1 VVHGGLFHNTD
12 VTLEELNA
20 IDRTRFTLEDLPENG
35 ELPEPLSR
43 ENPTEFFKQLTRD
56 ALWSDPVDLDGL
68 HESVRGA
75 GVAFGPDV
83 AKAFLEK
90 HNFKLVI
97 RSHECIRS
105 GYDEPYQSEIPEN
118 DKLAPFLCTIFS
130 ASDYGGSGNSAAYL
144 EFHLAEEKL
153 FHAAEGDYKR
163 LSREQRS
170 MSRDSISAD
179 FEPPIMNNNNKPSS
193 SLLAAAISHS
203 SNPNSSKRS
212 SSRLDPS
219 NPTSMKDYPFNNNY
233 NETTVHDDNQ
243 SDFKWIDCSRLYYQV
258 HYFYAQPLSLDPNG
272 DGMERD
278 SYSGGDLFDYVNN
291 SDNIMEGGETDR
303 MTIHPVKG
311 DKTDHSHVKG
321 SFGSTASSSSAA
333 TITSLPPL
341 APPHVAGHHD
351 HPSPLPTPPTLTI
364 QVPPN
369 NNNKEQQPPSIVS
382 PTSSH
387 SNHAIATSHKPSGR
401 VSFAGTTLIIDD
413 LDTKERHL
421 INDID
426 PTKEL
431 LSDARSILVSSSL
444 TLDELIFTRK
454 QLLLEGFEKLDF
466 DGKGLIL
473 LKDWIHIMSEILN
486 LSISWRKIGKY
497 ILREEDRVPIEGG
510 QFSTQNSLPP
520 APTPPATPLPS
531 GRIDSGSSS
540 PMKGNKKSFDKLSAL
555 QRNPSA
561 GKGGGGG
568 PGGGN
573 HSANQDASLETI
585 QVKYRMFLDRYE
597 DEETKRKR
605 KEQEEFTL
613 AILRRYQSSTT
624 NTIVTTPSAE
634 NNNEPNEA
642 NLEGP
647 NAVALLAASESVS
660 GGSGKENNSGPSSNK
675 QGGDGVVAA
684 AVSSSGNSSRKKDTA
699 TEEQEKK
706 KPDPIPPAIN
716 INSNQL
722 VSLTD
727 YNKYY
732 APHLEKP
739 EEKQNQPQP
748 PSLSPQEEDPYLL
761 FTHYFGYQVPEY
773 VVASIYTNY
782 KQLENAFQYLDDNN
796 DGFFDLQDFI
806 RAADMLQINEILST
820 EIINYPMIKNI
831 KFSPELIMK
840 LVDINQQNC
849 IDMNLFYEIFRL
861 SILNKLYDRD
871 ALSKPLLARETSY
884 SMELHRLTHHNSGN
898 LSGSMT
904 PNSLSSSTSFSSH
917 LHPQQHSAL
926 SSLELKKGVEISVDN
941 ELVSSSEVVDHV
953 GLSVDI

>member
-90 HNFKLVI
+90 HNFKLVV

-105 GYDEPYQSEIPEN
+105 GYDEPYQSEIAEN

-144 EFHLAEEKL
+144 EFHLAEAKM
-153 FHAAEGDYKR
+153 FHAADGDYKR

-179 FEPPIMNNNNKPSS
+179 SEPPIINNNKPSS

-219 NPTSMKDYPFNNNY
+219 LPTSVKDYPFNNNY

-272 DGMERD
+272 EGMERD
-278 SYSGGDLFDYVNN
+278 SYPGGDLFDYVNN
-291 SDNIMEGGETDR
+291 SDNLIEGETDR

-311 DKTDHSHVKG
+311 EKTDHSHVKG

-341 APPHVAGHHD
+341 APPHVAAHHD
-351 HPSPLPTPPTLTI
+351 HPSPLPSPPALTI
-364 QVPPN
+364 QLPS
-369 NNNKEQQPPSIVS
+369 KEQHSTIVS
-382 PTSSH
+382 PTSSN
-387 SNHAIATSHKPSGR
+387 SNHGVATSHKPSGR

-497 ILREEDRVPIEGG
+497 ILREEDRVPVEGG
-510 QFSTQNSLPP
+510 QFTTQNSLPP

-531 GRIDSGSSS
+531 GRIESGSSS
-540 PMKGNKKSFDKLSAL
+540 PVKAMNKKSFDKLSAL

-561 GKGGGGG
+561 GKGGGPG
-568 PGGGN
+568 GGGN

-585 QVKYRMFLDRYE
+585 QVKYCMFLDRYE

-605 KEQEEFTL
+605 KEQEDFTL

-634 NNNEPNEA
+634 VNEVNEA

-675 QGGDGVVAA
+675 QGGQDNGVVAG
-684 AVSSSGNSSRKKDTA
+684 SSSSSRKDTTA
-699 TEEQEKK
+699 EEEKK
-706 KPDPIPPAIN
+706 KPDPIPAIN
-716 INSNQL
+716 INNSNQL

-732 APHLEKP
+732 APHMEKP
-739 EEKQNQPQP
+739 EEKQNQPP
-748 PSLSPQEEDPYLL
+748 ASPQEEDPYLL

-782 KQLENAFQYLDDNN
+782 KQLENAFQYLDDNQ

-904 PNSLSSSTSFSSH
+904 PNSLSSSTSLSSH

-941 ELVSSSEVVDHV
+941 ELVASNEVVDHV
-953 GLSVDI
+953 GLPVDI